1 MKIKRVVQGT
11 ALAALAAAAW
21 MGAGS
26 DASAAIKDVDI
37 VNDSTGYKLSI
48 EAASSDV
55 EIAVGV
61 ATVNKNKEAK
71 VTVWDVYD
79 GNSATVDLSKLNVAK
94 DNYFAVKTNDMATP
108 AFYKIPAAAK
118 KVKAKYDA
126 ASAKV
131 SEFTAD
137 SADVLKDTEFQYR
150 TVNSDWVSATK
161 DTDLSQFQY
170 QGATLYLRRMPVA
183 PETGK
188 DTEAIKD
195 ITINKKSPVD
205 VIATVLSTLPTKEV
219 KLNIAKQAK
228 GPSVAVDYVKGTV
241 KLKAN
246 TEYRFVSATQR
257 YAATSNSAVDAV
269 MAETFIQANEVK
281 GVLEVR
287 TAAVTNGTKSKCASK
302 WTRVDIEKPVALSDS
317 ATIDNEDCSTATT
330 ASTIDL
336 VTTGGALK
344 AQFTVDKQKKANGLA
359 LTNGTKISLDYCFS
373 ADKPSAA
380 TKFKV
385 MKASATKPVNIKSA
399 DLATGNLYIRV
410 SGVKADKKWAGEWTS
425 FGKVTL
431 PN

>member
-1 MKIKRVVQGT
+1 MRIKRVVQGT

-26 DASAAIKDVDI
+26 DASAAVTNAEIS
-37 VNDSTGYKLSI
+37 NDNTGYKLSI
-48 EAASSDV
+48 QADSSDV

-94 DNYFAVKTNDMATP
+94 DNYFAVKTNDMSTP

-137 SADVLKDTEFQYR
+137 SADVLKDTGFQYR

-183 PETGK
+183 PEAS
-188 DTEAIKD
+188 TEEIKD
-195 ITINKKSPVD
+195 ITINKKSPVT
-205 VIATVLSTLPTKEV
+205 VTATVLSTLPTKEV

-269 MAETFIQANEVK
+269 MAETFIEENEIK

-302 WTRVDIEKPVALSDS
+302 WTRVDIEKPVALTAS
-317 ATIDNEDCSTATT
+317 ATIDNTDCSAATT
-330 ASTIDL
+330 ASSIDL

-344 AQFTVDKQKKANGLA
+344 AQFTADKKGTANGLA
-359 LTNGTKISLDYCFS
+359 LTNGTSISLDYCFS
-373 ADKPSAA
+373 ADTPSAA

-385 MKASATKPVNIKSA
+385 MKASATKPVNIKAA

-425 FGKVTL
+425 FGKVEL
-431 PN
+431 PK

>member
-26 DASAAIKDVDI
+26 ADASAAISADI
-37 VNDSTGYKLSI
+37 VNEEDGYKLSI
-48 EAASSDV
+48 SADDAV
-55 EIAVGV
+55 EIAVGI
-61 ATVNKNKEAK
+61 ASVNKNKEAK

-79 GNSATVDLSKLNVAK
+79 SNSAEVDLSKLNVTK
-94 DNYFAVKTNDMATP
+94 DNYFAVKTIGMDTP
-108 AFYKIPAAAK
+108 VFYKIPAAAK

-137 SADVLKDTEFQYR
+137 SADVLKDTGFQYR

-183 PETGK
+183 PEAG
-188 DTEAIKD
+188 TEAIKD

-205 VIATVLSTLPTKEV
+205 VTATVLSTLPTKEV

-246 TEYRFVSATQR
+246 TEYRFVSETQR
-257 YAATSNSAVDAV
+257 YAATSNSAVGAA
-269 MAETFIQANEVK
+269 MAETFIEANEVK

-302 WTRVDIEKPVALSDS
+302 WTRVDIQKPVALASS
-317 ATIDNEDCSTATT
+317 ATVDIPDWSTATT
-330 ASTIDL
+330 ESAFDI

-359 LTNGTKISLDYCFS
+359 LTNGTKINLDYCFS
-373 ADKPSAA
+373 ADKPSAT

>member
-26 DASAAIKDVDI
+26 DASAAITDVDI
-37 VNDSTGYKLSI
+37 VNGDTGYKLSI

-161 DTDLSQFQY
+161 DINLSQFQY

-183 PETGK
+183 PEAGK

-302 WTRVDIEKPVALSDS
+302 WTRVDIEKPVALSAS
-317 ATIDNEDCSTATT
+317 ATIDNVDCSTATT

-336 VTTGGALK
+336 VITGGALK